1 MKTLTNI
8 LKLIKYPLLTEK
20 SLLLLKQNRYI
31 LIVDNKLKKID
42 IRYFFNTYFNI
53 KITKLNS
60 CLCSKRIRRVKKFKG
75 SLSQYK
81 KFYIKFPKQT
91 NFLNYLKLKTY
102 FNY

>member
-1 MKTLTNI
+1 MKTITNI

-31 LIVDNKLKKID
+31 LIVDSNLKKLD
-42 IRYFFNTYFNI
+42 LRFFFNTYFNI
-53 KITKLNS
+53 KITKLNV
-60 CLCSKRIRRVKKFKG
+60 CLCSKKDRRIKKFKG
-75 SLSQYK
+75 LLPQYK
-81 KFYIKFPKQT
+81 KFYIKFPKET